1 MLKLL
6 QSQGFW
12 STVVYITTFFLL
24 WREIYK
30 GTSVFMVLPLWWE
43 YGKPQ
48 ENIMLILG
56 HVSCSLITG
65 IVIAWVLRLTI
76 KKSMVNP

>member
-1 MLKLL
+1 
-6 QSQGFW
+6 
-12 STVVYITTFFLL
+12 
-24 WREIYK
+24 
-30 GTSVFMVLPLWWE
+30 MVLPLWWE